1 MMLIRFVKEN
11 GEIEEMTREQ
21 IIRLIWMKIREKLS
35 IGKFDEEDIRAEREE
50 AVFAITNATRGE
62 GVTDYKLCTD
72 AELQYVCDYITQPK
86 RTLNKV
92 LPVHAKAMRA
102 TRNQVDKVRFV
113 GLKCA
118 LYYCDFTKFQY
129 VYKDT
134 GVILTG
140 EELREFAKGHFYK
153 NTIPSELSKF
163 MFTSWINPKINDILE
178 KTTKARYYF
187 KHHEMSHHE
196 ANQVIKV
203 LEKISVEI
211 AERYESLRNIS
222 TLN

>member
-1 MMLIRFVKEN
+1 MMLIQFAKEN
-11 GEIEEMTREQ
+11 GETGAMTREQ

-35 IGKFDEEDIRAEREE
+35 IAKYDEEDIRAEREE

-92 LPVHAKAMRA
+92 LPVHAKALRA

-118 LYYCDFTKFQY
+118 LYYADFTKFQY

-211 AERYESLRNIS
+211 AERYESLRTIS

>member
-1 MMLIRFVKEN
+1 MLIRFVKEN

-35 IGKFDEEDIRAEREE
+35 IAKYDEEDIRAEREE

-102 TRNQVDKVRFV
+102 TRNQVDKVRYM

-129 VYKDT
+129 VYKST

-140 EELREFAKGHFYK
+140 EELREFAKAHFYK

-211 AERYESLRNIS
+211 AERYESLRTIS

>member
-1 MMLIRFVKEN
+1 MLIQFAKEN
-11 GEIEEMTREQ
+11 GETGAMTREQ

-35 IGKFDEEDIRAEREE
+35 IAKYDEEDIRAEREE

-92 LPVHAKAMRA
+92 LPVHAKALRA

-118 LYYCDFTKFQY
+118 LYYADFTKFQY

-211 AERYESLRNIS
+211 AERYESLRTIS

>member
-1 MMLIRFVKEN
+1 MLIRFVKEN

-35 IGKFDEEDIRAEREE
+35 IGKYDEEDIRAEREE

-102 TRNQVDKVRFV
+102 TRNQVDKVRYM

-129 VYKDT
+129 VKSRET
-134 GVILTG
+134 GELLTG

-211 AERYESLRNIS
+211 AERYESLRTIS

>member
-1 MMLIRFVKEN
+1 
-11 GEIEEMTREQ
+11 MTREQ

-86 RTLNKV
+86 RTLNIV

-118 LYYCDFTKFQY
+118 LYYADFTKFQY
-129 VYKDT
+129 VYKNT
-134 GVILTG
+134 GEILTG

-211 AERYESLRNIS
+211 AERYESLRNIT